1 MLNRR
6 SQKDQEGKGDNPE
19 KAPSQC
25 VSQGGGQQ
33 PPRGKHKAPPGSFSP
48 PRPRTSRG
56 RARKPGALRHPV
68 SNGGTKGDSNKSRL
82 FPGWVGWAGRH
93 PEPGAAAGDW
103 TGSHRAWM
111 RLRHSQ
117 NSRER
122 SPLGK
127 PASTA
132 FGKEQKKKKKK
143 DPKLR
148 VEHTLR
154 NAP

>member
-1 MLNRR
+1 MRVPGR
-6 SQKDQEGKGDNPE
+6 GTAATTGKAQSP
-19 KAPSQC
+19 AWILL
-25 VSQGGGQQ
+25 
-33 PPRGKHKAPPGSFSP
+33 P

-56 RARKPGALRHPV
+56 RARKPGTLKHPV

-93 PEPGAAAGDW
+93 PEPGATAGGW

-111 RLRHSQ
+111 RLRYSQ

-132 FGKEQKKKKKK
+132 LGKEQKKKKKT
-143 DPKLR
+143 DLKLR